1 MVRASLPY
9 FVFSLVNT
17 ILEIWSTVSCANLA
31 LVHEPTG
38 LGNVEPKLV
47 QLLLLV
53 DVEQHR
59 LQVVLEHKH
68 QLRLLNVL
76 VATGNDNVES
86 KLVHLLLLQLD
97 VINLLRLLDVLV
109 ASGDED
115 EPDQLRLLE
124 VVCDLHDVLP
134 ARDSDGNRNKL

>member
-1 MVRASLPY
+1 MALSHLLL
-9 FVFSLVNT
+9 LVPLGLGELVPLVQHLL
-17 ILEIWSTVSCANLA
+17 LEVLHW
-31 LVHEPTG
+31 VHEPTARD
-38 LGNVEPKLV
+38 NVEPE
-47 QLLLLV
+47 LV

-68 QLRLLNVL
+68 QLRLLDVL

-97 VINLLRLLDVLV
+97 VVDLLRLLDVLV